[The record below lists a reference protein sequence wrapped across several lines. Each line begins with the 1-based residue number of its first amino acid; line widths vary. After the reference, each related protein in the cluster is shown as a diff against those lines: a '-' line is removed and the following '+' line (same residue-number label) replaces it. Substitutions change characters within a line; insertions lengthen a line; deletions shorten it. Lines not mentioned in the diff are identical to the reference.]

1 MADDEFQNL
10 RFQIGTSSFEKE
22 SYGGRRYLP
31 YVFTEKGIAMLSGI
45 LKNDTAINVSI
56 NIMRAFVEM
65 RKFININR
73 NLLEKVINIEDKMD
87 KKFAEHDKKFDM
99 VFNQLQLGEGIKQ
112 KIFFEGQIYDA
123 YSLIVDIIKKANQKI
138 LIIDNYV
145 DDSTLKML

>member
-1 MADDEFQNL
+1 M
-10 RFQIGTSSFEKE
+10 
-22 SYGGRRYLP
+22 P